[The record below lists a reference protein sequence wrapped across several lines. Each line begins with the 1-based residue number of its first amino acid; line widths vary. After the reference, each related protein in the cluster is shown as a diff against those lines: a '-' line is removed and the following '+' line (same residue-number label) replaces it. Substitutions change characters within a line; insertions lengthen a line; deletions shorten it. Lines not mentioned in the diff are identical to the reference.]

1 MIPTQKR
8 ALFLL
13 LGAASIL
20 PATAQEIATAPD
32 SIGKGIH
39 TEATFR
45 EAAPSRIVGG
55 VSVVNVAEN
64 QKKDHT
70 FGVFDNMQGFVSGWN
85 GNSLW
90 CMDSDND
97 GGYLVIVNGVPRS
110 HNDVLPSEVEEI
122 TFLKSAAAT
131 VLYGSRAAKGAI
143 LITTKRGE
151 DKPLTIDVNANA
163 GWNIAKGYPE
173 YIGSAEYM
181 TLYNKALAL
190 DGLSPAYSA
199 SDIYNTSTGLN
210 PYRYPDLNFY
220 SDEFIGKVKN
230 RYDVT
235 AQISGGNK
243 RARFYTN
250 ISYFYEDDVFK
261 VGQARENKND
271 RFSVRGNVDVD
282 ITDWISAHVGTY
294 TTFYNAREAKS
305 FKDGDNYLNYWQVA
319 STFRPNRIAPL
330 IPLSMIDPNALA
342 ALETVGGS
350 SNIID
355 GKYFLSGTNIDNK
368 NIFGNFYAAGYNKH
382 TARNFQFDAA
392 VNMDLARVLKGLSFH
407 TQFAADY
414 ATSYNTSFDNEYAV
428 FIPTWSNYNG
438 YDVITDLK
446 KEGVD
451 KKSGVQNVGNSTDN
465 QTISFNADFSYRNT
479 FNRVHNVDAM
489 ILASGWQKTLSG
501 VYHRTSNVNLGIR
514 AAYDYAGRYFAD
526 FQAAVVHSAKLAPG
540 HRSAF
545 SPSLTLGWRMKD
557 DLLRNATAVDDLS
570 LSVSGSILH
579 SDLDITNYYMWRGS
593 YVNGGW
599 FSWADGKAN
608 YAYYP
613 ERGENLDLT
622 FVKRKEISATLK
634 GSFLQR
640 MINAHVDFFVNDVN
654 GLLVENP
661 TTYPDHLWT
670 YYPDGSFVPYVNY
683 NNNRRVGIDFAVDF
697 TKRFGDVNFK
707 LGVVGTWYDTKATR
721 RDENNEYAYQN
732 REGRPIDGLWGYQ
745 SAGIFQDED
754 EIKGWYD
761 QSALGSETKPGDIK
775 YVDQNGDKIIDS
787 KDQVYLGKAGWYGS
801 PFMLGLNLT
810 LNWKGFTFFAL
821 GTGNWGAHAMNNGN
835 SYYYATGT
843 EKYSSEMR
851 NCWTPETAATAT
863 LPRLTTGNG
872 AANKVASDYWMY
884 STDAFRLAKLQL
896 TYDLPESLMHKCFL
910 SGAQVYISGSNLFTF
925 GKNRKILDTKIGSAP
940 EYRMF
945 NVGFSVKI

>member
-1 MIPTQKR
+1 MYKR
-8 ALFLL
+8 Q
-13 LGAASIL
+13 
-20 PATAQEIATAPD
+20 AQDIATAPD

-282 ITDWISAHVGTY
+282 ITEWISAHVGTY

-319 STFRPNRIAPL
+319 STCL
-330 IPLSMIDPNALA
+330 LY
-342 ALETVGGS
+342 T
-350 SNIID
+350 
-355 GKYFLSGTNIDNK
+355 
-368 NIFGNFYAAGYNKH
+368 
-382 TARNFQFDAA
+382 
-392 VNMDLARVLKGLSFH
+392 
-407 TQFAADY
+407 
-414 ATSYNTSFDNEYAV
+414 
-428 FIPTWSNYNG
+428 
-438 YDVITDLK
+438 
-446 KEGVD
+446 
-451 KKSGVQNVGNSTDN
+451 
-465 QTISFNADFSYRNT
+465 
-479 FNRVHNVDAM
+479 
-489 ILASGWQKTLSG
+489 
-501 VYHRTSNVNLGIR
+501 
-514 AAYDYAGRYFAD
+514 
-526 FQAAVVHSAKLAPG
+526 
-540 HRSAF
+540 
-545 SPSLTLGWRMKD
+545 SPS
-557 DLLRNATAVDDLS
+557 
-570 LSVSGSILH
+570 
-579 SDLDITNYYMWRGS
+579 
-593 YVNGGW
+593 
-599 FSWADGKAN
+599 
-608 YAYYP
+608 P
-613 ERGENLDLT
+613 
-622 FVKRKEISATLK
+622 
-634 GSFLQR
+634 
-640 MINAHVDFFVNDVN
+640 
-654 GLLVENP
+654 
-661 TTYPDHLWT
+661 
-670 YYPDGSFVPYVNY
+670 
-683 NNNRRVGIDFAVDF
+683 
-697 TKRFGDVNFK
+697 
-707 LGVVGTWYDTKATR
+707 
-721 RDENNEYAYQN
+721 RD
-732 REGRPIDGLWGYQ
+732 
-745 SAGIFQDED
+745 
-754 EIKGWYD
+754 
-761 QSALGSETKPGDIK
+761 
-775 YVDQNGDKIIDS
+775 
-787 KDQVYLGKAGWYGS
+787 
-801 PFMLGLNLT
+801 
-810 LNWKGFTFFAL
+810 
-821 GTGNWGAHAMNNGN
+821 
-835 SYYYATGT
+835 
-843 EKYSSEMR
+843 
-851 NCWTPETAATAT
+851 
-863 LPRLTTGNG
+863 
-872 AANKVASDYWMY
+872 
-884 STDAFRLAKLQL
+884 
-896 TYDLPESLMHKCFL
+896 
-910 SGAQVYISGSNLFTF
+910 
-925 GKNRKILDTKIGSAP
+925 
-940 EYRMF
+940 
-945 NVGFSVKI
+945 

>member
-20 PATAQEIATAPD
+20 PATAQDIATAPD

-282 ITDWISAHVGTY
+282 ITEWISAHVGTY

-342 ALETVGGS
+342 ALETVGSS

-446 KEGVD
+446 KEGID

-640 MINAHVDFFVNDVN
+640 MINAHVDFFVNEVN

-745 SAGIFQDED
+745 SAGIFQDEN
-754 EIKGWYD
+754 EIKGWHD

-821 GTGNWGAHAMNNGN
+821 GTGNWGAHAMKNDN